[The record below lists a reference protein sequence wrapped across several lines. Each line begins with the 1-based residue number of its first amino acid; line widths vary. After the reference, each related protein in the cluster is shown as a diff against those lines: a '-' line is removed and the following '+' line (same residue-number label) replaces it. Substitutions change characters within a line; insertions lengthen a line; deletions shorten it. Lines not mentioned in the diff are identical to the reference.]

1 LRYTEIQFTRNGR
14 HGSAAG
20 KEGFGMSNVKAKV
33 MLVDDHAMV
42 RQGMSSLINSEPD
55 LEVVAEAESAEQALA
70 RLDTEQKIDIV
81 LLDLTLSEV
90 ADLDLI
96 HKMNLQFP
104 DLPILVV
111 SMHNERVYAE
121 RALKSGALGYVMKQ
135 EPGEIL
141 IAAIRQVLKGNI
153 FLSPA
158 MTALFL
164 NRNIKRK
171 PESEQLINQL
181 TPSEIEILQ
190 LIAFGLGSQE
200 IARIKNRSIKTIEA
214 HRANIR
220 LKLNLKNSAD
230 LIRYATLKFS
240 HSESVIK

>member
-1 LRYTEIQFTRNGR
+1 
-14 HGSAAG
+14 
-20 KEGFGMSNVKAKV
+20 MSNLKAQV
-33 MLVDDHAMV
+33 MLIDDHAMV

-55 LEVVAEAESAEQALA
+55 LEVIAEAESADQALKILA
-70 RLDTEQKIDIV
+70 TENKIDIV
-81 LLDLTLSEV
+81 LLDLTLKDV

-96 HKMNLQFP
+96 HKLNIQFP

-121 RALKSGALGYVMKQ
+121 RALKSGARGYVMKQ

-141 IAAIRQVLKGNI
+141 IAAIREVLKGNI
-153 FLSPA
+153 FLSQP

-164 NRNIKRK
+164 NRNTKRK
-171 PESEQLINQL
+171 PEPEQLINQL
-181 TPSEIEILQ
+181 TRSEIEILQ
-190 LIAFGLGSQE
+190 MIASGLGSQE
-200 IARIKNRSIKTIEA
+200 IAAMTNRSKKTIEA

-220 LKLNLKNSAD
+220 FKLNLKNGAD

-240 HSESVIK
+240 QTDPAIK

>member
-1 LRYTEIQFTRNGR
+1 MNSL
-14 HGSAAG
+14 
-20 KEGFGMSNVKAKV
+20 KAQV

-55 LEVVAEAESAEQALA
+55 LAVVAEAESAEQALRMLA
-70 RLDTEQKIDIV
+70 TPQKIDIV
-81 LLDLTLSEV
+81 LLDLTLKDV

-96 HKMNLQFP
+96 HKMNIQFP
-104 DLPILVV
+104 DLPMLVV
-111 SMHNERVYAE
+111 SMHNEKVYAE
-121 RALKSGALGYVMKQ
+121 RALKSGARGYVMKQ

-141 IAAIRQVLKGNI
+141 ISAIREVLKGNI
-153 FLSPA
+153 FLSQP
-158 MTALFL
+158 MTSLFL

-181 TPSEIEILQ
+181 THSEIEILQ
-190 LIAFGLGSQE
+190 MIASGLGSQE
-200 IARIKNRSIKTIEA
+200 IAALTNRSKKTIEA

-220 LKLNLKNSAD
+220 FKLNLKNSAD

-240 HSESVIK
+240 QAGSAIK

>member
-1 LRYTEIQFTRNGR
+1 
-14 HGSAAG
+14 
-20 KEGFGMSNVKAKV
+20 MKAQV

-55 LEVVAEAESAEQALA
+55 LEVISEAESADQALE
-70 RLDTEQKIDIV
+70 RLAAEQKIDIV
-81 LLDLTLSEV
+81 LLDLTLRDV

-96 HKMNLQFP
+96 HKINIQFP

-121 RALKSGALGYVMKQ
+121 RALKSGARGYVMKQ

-141 IAAIRQVLKGNI
+141 IAAIREVLKGNI
-153 FLSPA
+153 FLSPS
-158 MTALFL
+158 MTSLFL

-171 PESEQLINQL
+171 PEPEQLINQL
-181 TPSEIEILQ
+181 TRSEIEILQ
-190 LIAFGLGSQE
+190 MIASGLGSQE
-200 IARIKNRSIKTIEA
+200 IAALKNRSIKTIEA

-240 HSESVIK
+240 QPESAIK

>member
-1 LRYTEIQFTRNGR
+1 
-14 HGSAAG
+14 
-20 KEGFGMSNVKAKV
+20 MSKLKAKV

-240 HSESVIK
+240 QTESVIK

>member
-1 LRYTEIQFTRNGR
+1 
-14 HGSAAG
+14 
-20 KEGFGMSNVKAKV
+20 MSKPKARV
-33 MLVDDHAMV
+33 MLLDDHAMV

-55 LEVVAEAESAEQALA
+55 LEVVAEAESADQAMAILA
-70 RLDTEQKIDIV
+70 SGQPIDIV
-81 LLDLTLSEV
+81 LLDLTLKDV
-90 ADLDLI
+90 ADLELI
-96 HKMNLQFP
+96 HRMDTLFP
-104 DLPILVV
+104 DLPVLVV

-121 RALKSGALGYVMKQ
+121 RALKSGARGYVMKQ

-141 IAAIRQVLKGNI
+141 IAAIREVLKGNI
-153 FLSPA
+153 FLSQP

-171 PESEQLINQL
+171 PEPEQLISQL
-181 TPSEIEILQ
+181 TRSEIEIMQ
-190 LIAFGLGSQE
+190 MIASGLSSQE
-200 IARIKNRSIKTIEA
+200 IAALKNRSIKTIEA

-240 HSESVIK
+240 PPESVIK

>member
-1 LRYTEIQFTRNGR
+1 
-14 HGSAAG
+14 
-20 KEGFGMSNVKAKV
+20 MSNLKAQV

-55 LEVVAEAESAEQALA
+55 LQVISEAESADQALE
-70 RLDTEQKIDIV
+70 RLATEQKIDIV
-81 LLDLTLSEV
+81 LLDLTLRDV

-96 HKMNLQFP
+96 HKMNIQFP

-121 RALKSGALGYVMKQ
+121 RALKSGARGYVMKQ

-141 IAAIRQVLKGNI
+141 IAAIREVLKGNI
-153 FLSPA
+153 FLSPP
-158 MTALFL
+158 MTSLFL

-171 PESEQLINQL
+171 PEPEQLINQL
-181 TPSEIEILQ
+181 TRSEIEILQ
-190 LIAFGLGSQE
+190 MIASGLGSQE
-200 IARIKNRSIKTIEA
+200 IAVIKNRSIKTIEA

-240 HSESVIK
+240 QPESAIK

>member
-1 LRYTEIQFTRNGR
+1 
-14 HGSAAG
+14 
-20 KEGFGMSNVKAKV
+20 MSNLKTQV
-33 MLVDDHAMV
+33 MLIDDHAMV

-55 LEVVAEAESAEQALA
+55 LEVIAEAESADQAFEILA
-70 RLDTEQKIDIV
+70 TVSKIDII
-81 LLDLTLSEV
+81 LLDLTLKDV

-96 HKMNLQFP
+96 RKMNIQFP
-104 DLPILVV
+104 NFPILVV
-111 SMHNERVYAE
+111 SMHNEKVYAE
-121 RALKSGALGYVMKQ
+121 RALKSGARGYVMKQ

-141 IAAIRQVLKGNI
+141 IAAIREVLKGNI
-153 FLSPA
+153 FLSQP
-158 MTALFL
+158 MTSLFL

-181 TPSEIEILQ
+181 TRSEIEILQ
-190 LIAFGLGSQE
+190 MIASGFGSQE
-200 IARIKNRSIKTIEA
+200 IAAMTNRSVKTIEA

-240 HSESVIK
+240 HVESPIK

>member
-1 LRYTEIQFTRNGR
+1 
-14 HGSAAG
+14 
-20 KEGFGMSNVKAKV
+20 MSNLKAQV

-55 LEVVAEAESAEQALA
+55 LEVIAEAESADKALEILA
-70 RLDTEQKIDIV
+70 AEQKIDIV
-81 LLDLTLSEV
+81 LLDLTLKDV

-96 HKMNLQFP
+96 HKMNSQFP

-121 RALKSGALGYVMKQ
+121 RALKSGARGYVMKQ

-141 IAAIRQVLKGNI
+141 IAAIREVLKGNI
-153 FLSPA
+153 FLSPP
-158 MTALFL
+158 MTSLFL

-171 PESEQLINQL
+171 PEPAQLINQL
-181 TPSEIEILQ
+181 TRSEIEILQ
-190 LIAFGLGSQE
+190 MIASGLSSQE
-200 IARIKNRSIKTIEA
+200 IAVNKNRSIKTIEA

-240 HSESVIK
+240 QVEPAIK

>member
-1 LRYTEIQFTRNGR
+1 
-14 HGSAAG
+14 
-20 KEGFGMSNVKAKV
+20 MSSSKAQV

-55 LEVVAEAESAEQALA
+55 LEVVAEAESAEQALEI
-70 RLDTEQKIDIV
+70 LTTTQKIDIV
-81 LLDLTLSEV
+81 LLDLTLKDV

-96 HKMNLQFP
+96 HKMNVRFP

-111 SMHNERVYAE
+111 SMHNEKVYAE
-121 RALKSGALGYVMKQ
+121 RALKSGARGYVMKQ

-141 IAAIRQVLKGNI
+141 ISAIHEVLKGNI
-153 FLSPA
+153 FLSQP
-158 MTALFL
+158 MTSLFL
-164 NRNIKRK
+164 SRNIKRK
-171 PESEQLINQL
+171 QEPEQFINQL
-181 TPSEIEILQ
+181 TRSEIEILQ
-190 LIAFGLGSQE
+190 MIASGLGSQE
-200 IARIKNRSIKTIEA
+200 IATVTNRSKKTIEA

-240 HSESVIK
+240 QPESAIK